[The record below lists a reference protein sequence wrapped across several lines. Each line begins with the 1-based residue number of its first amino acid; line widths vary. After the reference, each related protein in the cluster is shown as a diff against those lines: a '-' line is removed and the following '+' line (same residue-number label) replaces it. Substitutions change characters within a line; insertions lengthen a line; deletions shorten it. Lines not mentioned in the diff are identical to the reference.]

1 MKEALLEG
9 KLLRDKDLLGTI
21 VSTNDSPSLKKIDF
35 ILENFDSNIPI
46 QLGEFVFSIVNEHK
60 MIFRVT
66 NIRKVN
72 RYYQHFEAVKEY
84 QSHGSALNNVFPTDK
99 WEYALVEAVPLGII
113 QKDNIISKPTFPPSP
128 GDKIWKITPELLFQ
142 FIGLNK
148 NGLNL
153 GYISSH
159 NIPLLIDLDRLLGK
173 HLAVL
178 AMSGFGKS
186 YFISVLIEELLNRTK
201 EDGQLSVIVL
211 DVHGEYT
218 YFAESK
224 YKEHVFLIPGHYIEI
239 PTADLNSY
247 DFASLIPQMSPIQ
260 LRELSKLLYSKRKEK
275 INYSLSDL
283 IEEITNSDIS
293 RPTKD
298 ALVGWLS
305 QLEHY
310 NLFGKSPNPELK
322 SIMKP
327 GNLTIID
334 LSSLLSLKKKQI
346 IAYWLA
352 TRLLELRRRNLIA
365 PFLLILEEAHQFCP
379 ESSQE
384 SAISK
389 SAIETI
395 AREGRKFFALLGLV
409 SQRPVRL
416 STTVLSQCNSQV
428 ILRVT
433 NPYDLKHIG
442 ETSEGIDKSA
452 LDSITTLDVGEA
464 LIIGES
470 VRLPTFAKI
479 RNRTIKPS
487 GKINSLT
494 EAAKH
499 YISSE

>member
-1 MKEALLEG
+1 LLE
-9 KLLRDKDLLGTI
+9 KDLLGTI
-21 VSTNDSPSLKKIDF
+21 VSTNDSPSLKKFEF
-35 ILENFDSNIPI
+35 ILESYDGDEKKI
-46 QLGEFVFSIVNEHK
+46 QLGQFVICNVHNKK
-60 MIFRVT
+60 MVSRIT

-84 QSHGSALNNVFPTDK
+84 QSHGAPLSNVFPTDK
-99 WEYALVEAVPLGII
+99 WEYTLVEAVPLGII
-113 QKDNIISKPTFPPSP
+113 DADMITKPLYPPSP
-128 GDKIWKITPELLFQ
+128 GEKVWKISSELLFK
-142 FIGLNK
+142 FIGLTEH
-148 NGLNL
+148 GLHL
-153 GYISSH
+153 GYVSSH
-159 NIPLLIDLDRLLGK
+159 DIPLKLDIDRLLGK

-186 YFISVLIEELLNRTK
+186 YFISVLIEELLKRTK
-201 EDGQLSVIVL
+201 DEGQISIIIL

-218 YFAESK
+218 YFAESR
-224 YKEHVFLIPGHYIEI
+224 YKDRVFLIPGHYFEI
-239 PTADLNSY
+239 PTSSLSVY
-247 DFASLIPQMSPIQ
+247 DFASLAPQMSPIQ
-260 LRELSKLLYSKRKEK
+260 LRELSKIIYQKRKKKEE
-275 INYSLSDL
+275 YAMSDL
-283 IEEITNSDIS
+283 IEEIINSEIS
-293 RPTKD
+293 RTTKE

-310 NLFGKSPNPELK
+310 NLFGKIPNPNLK
-322 SIMKP
+322 SIVKP
-327 GNLTIID
+327 GHLIIVD
-334 LSSLLSLKKKQI
+334 LSSLLSLRKKQI

-352 TRLLELRRRNLIA
+352 TRLLDLRRKNLIS
-365 PFLLILEEAHQFCP
+365 PFILMLEEAHQFCP

-384 SAISK
+384 SALSK

-442 ETSEGIDKSA
+442 ETSEGIDKAA

-464 LIIGES
+464 LFIGES

-479 RNRTIKPS
+479 RKRAITPS
-487 GKINSLT
+487 GKINSLS
-494 EAAKH
+494 EAARQFVP
-499 YISSE
+499 IE